1 MDEVCP
7 KNTILIICFRPPY
20 VLDAASGTQEAGAI
34 LANL

>member
-7 KNTILIICFRPPY
+7 KYTILIICFRPP
-20 VLDAASGTQEAGAI
+20 LDAASGTQEAGAI